1 MNDIIQVAVNNG
13 LGVASFIVLLF
24 LIKYLITNV
33 NKTLEE
39 ISKTLLTIQTTMIGL
54 TERMSDLEQKQDKK

>member
-13 LGVASFIVLLF
+13 LGVASFVVLLF

-33 NKTLEE
+33 NKTLGE

-54 TERMSDLEQKQDKK
+54 TERVADLEQTNKK

>member
-13 LGVASFIVLLF
+13 LGVASFVVLLF

-54 TERMSDLEQKQDKK
+54 TERVADLEQTKQK